1 MPFKIKFFIFS
12 PHHTK
17 LFHKWGPPPLC
28 VKRACASRAPIV
40 RPCNNVV
47 YLFFPRIASSI
58 HWVLSGEIR
67 ERIRKKIILWNYK
80 IQNFHNH
87 SNKLLLFSDE
97 EGYGKYLDLHECYD
111 KFINLKVSISSF
123 LPACLYLCR
132 AGIISGVTFF
142 SNNFTETKLYST

>member
-1 MPFKIKFFIFS
+1 MRKAVTCIQA
-12 PHHTK
+12 
-17 LFHKWGPPPLC
+17 PL
-28 VKRACASRAPIV
+28 V

-58 HWVLSGEIR
+58 HWVFSGEIR

-87 SNKLLLFSDE
+87 SYKLLLFSDE

-123 LPACLYLCR
+123 LAACLYLCR
-132 AGIISGVTFF
+132 AVTTVISGVTLF